1 MPTTST
7 PPIPIERSTGSGKKK
22 SPASPMSTAA
32 PEREMVC
39 PAVPAVRATAASST
53 GCRPS
58 SSRKRLTTSSA

>member
-32 PEREMVC
+32 PEREMVR
-39 PAVPAVRATAASST
+39 PAVPAVRATASST

-58 SSRKRLTTSSA
+58 SSRRRLTTSSA